1 MKQSIAKFAAAGIQ
15 GLDKALGGSC
25 GGKGKKTKKSSKSH
39 KSGKSKKVSERRE
52 GEVEA
57 KAKVRRNK
65 LGQTKFKINL
75 DS

>member
-1 MKQSIAKFAAAGIQ
+1 MAKGRNKKQAEKVSEK
-15 GLDKALGGSC
+15 
-25 GGKGKKTKKSSKSH
+25 KKTVTAE
-39 KSGKSKKVSERRE
+39 SGKSKKVSERRE